1 MLTITQMHV
10 LLSCILITVSVLSC
24 VIALWLLFVLVQQLG
39 VVTQVA
45 KDWWLNESENDNI
58 IFMVLT

>member
-10 LLSCILITVSVLSC
+10 LLSCILITVSVLLC

-39 VVTQVA
+39 IVTQA
-45 KDWWLNESENDNI
+45 A
-58 IFMVLT
+58 

>member
-10 LLSCILITVSVLSC
+10 LLSCILITVSVLLC

-39 VVTQVA
+39 IVTQAA
-45 KDWWLNESENDNI
+45 KDWWLNESKNDNI
-58 IFMVLT
+58 RIVSL